1 MSDIFAAKTKE
12 EIQQNINNT
21 IKELN
26 PNISI
31 IEGTFKRDLVNA
43 NSVEFEKA
51 YTEIDLLKDAS
62 FAATSWGDYLTQ
74 KCADYGVD
82 RKLAQYAHGKV
93 TFKGT
98 PRAYIPAKTLV
109 QSTNGLQF
117 YTLVDTAIGDNGEIE
132 ADIKAQNTG
141 SIYNVEQN
149 TITIIPM
156 SVGGVNSVTNKEA
169 INNGYDTETD
179 DALYTRYYNKMR
191 YPATSGNKYHYSQ
204 WATSVNGVGGCV
216 VYPLK
221 HGAGTV
227 EVSIVNSN
235 GEQAAEDLIET
246 VQKYIDSVKPI
257 GATITVVTPELKEIT
272 IKLVNAVDG
281 DIELFKTNVQEYF
294 KKQGFTLT
302 KVSKAQIGKL
312 LLNSNYSDYDDIL
325 LNDSD
330 SVILDGKL
338 PKLKEVTTNG

>member
-12 EIQQNINNT
+12 EIQQSINDK
-21 IKELN
+21 IKELS
-26 PNISI
+26 PDISV

-43 NSVEFEKA
+43 NSIEFEKV
-51 YTEIDLLKDAS
+51 YTEIDLLKEAS

-82 RKLAQYAHGKV
+82 RKMAQYAHGKV

-109 QSTNGLQF
+109 QSANGLQF
-117 YTLVDTAIGDNGEIE
+117 YTLVDTYIEDNGEAE
-132 ADIKAQNTG
+132 ADIMAQNTG

-156 SVGGVNSVTNKEA
+156 SIGGVSSVTNKEA
-169 INNGYDTETD
+169 IKNGYDTEAD

-191 YPATSGNKYHYSQ
+191 YPATSGNKYHYYQ

-216 VYPLK
+216 INPLQN
-221 HGAGTV
+221 GAGTV
-227 EVSIVNSN
+227 GISIVNSN
-235 GEQAAEDLIET
+235 GEQADRELIQT
-246 VQKYIDSVKPI
+246 VQTYIDSVKPI
-257 GATITVVTPELKEIT
+257 GSTATVTTPELKEIT

-302 KVSKAQIGKL
+302 KVSKAQIGKIL
-312 LLNSNYSDYDDIL
+312 LDSNYSDYDDIL

-330 SVILDGKL
+330 SIVLDGKL
-338 PKLKEVTTNG
+338 PKLKEVTTK